1 MKERRQFTREQA
13 DWLAEI
19 YTNDTIFTSPVRN
32 LSLGGA
38 ELIRPQLWRPKVR
51 HFCKVSFSDM
61 NPAHTLEVRMQIC
74 WVTDF
79 SVGLK
84 YHDLELMQ
92 KIKLNKIISE
102 ISQTSAFGG
111 SQFVM

>member
-13 DWLAEI
+13 DWLADI

-38 ELIRPQLWRPKVR
+38 ELIRPQLWKPKIN
-51 HFCKVSFSDM
+51 HFCKVCFTDM
-61 NPAHTLEVRMQIC
+61 NPSHTLEVRMQIC
-74 WVTDF
+74 WMTSF

-84 YHDLELMQ
+84 YHDLGMMQ
-92 KIKLNKIISE
+92 KIKLNKIISD
-102 ISQTSAFGG
+102 ISKNAAFEGNH
-111 SQFVM
+111 FVM